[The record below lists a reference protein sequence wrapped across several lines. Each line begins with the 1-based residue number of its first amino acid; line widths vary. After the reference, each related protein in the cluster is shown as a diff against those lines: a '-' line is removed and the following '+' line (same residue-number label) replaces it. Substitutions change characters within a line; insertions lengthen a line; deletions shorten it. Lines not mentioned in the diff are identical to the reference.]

1 MFRLDHIIT
10 DEKLLRVPCTDAT
23 PEEVGSIIDQ
33 LERELKY
40 SAEIGRKG
48 IGLAAPQIGI
58 HKNICIIRVDREH
71 SVNLVN
77 CKITAGYDKAIFEKE
92 GCLSFP
98 NRYEKTMRYQEIF
111 IESNL
116 VEPYSFICTGL
127 MAVVCQHEI
136 NHWEG
141 KLLPDFA
148 LPRLNSKRK
157 KPRPND
163 LCICGSSKKYK
174 KCCGR
179 KS

>member
-1 MFRLDHIIT
+1 MIIT
-10 DEKLLRVPCTDAT
+10 DEKLLRKPCTDAT

-33 LERELKY
+33 LERELKH
-40 SAEIGRKG
+40 SAEIGQKG
-48 IGLAAPQIGI
+48 IGLSAPQIGI
-58 HKNICIIRVDREH
+58 YKNVCIVRIDKVH

-77 CKITAGYDKAIFEKE
+77 CKITTGYDKAIFENE

-98 NRYEKTMRYQEIF
+98 DRYEKTMRYQEIF

-127 MAVVCQHEI
+127 MAVVSQHEL
-136 NHWEG
+136 NHLEG

-148 LPRLNSKRK
+148 LPKLNSNRK

-163 LCICGSSKKYK
+163 MCTCGSSKKYK

-179 KS
+179 KI